1 MKTNHFAWPGVLLS
15 LTAASAPLDA
25 SATPLKSVQWK
36 NRPLLV
42 FAPSPG
48 HPLLAKQRAEIRRVK
63 SGLIERDMIVVEI
76 IGNSLRTVVGRSPS
90 GGAVAFRRHYGI
102 GSDAFRIILVGKDG
116 GRKLVSSN
124 VVSSRKLFGLI
135 DSMPMRRDEIRR
147 KQ

>member
-1 MKTNHFAWPGVLLS
+1 MNTNHIAWSGALLC
-15 LTAASAPLDA
+15 LTAAAAPLDS

-42 FAPSPG
+42 FAPSPE
-48 HPLLAKQRAEIRRVK
+48 HPLLARQRAEIGRVM
-63 SGLIERDMIVVEI
+63 SGMIERDMIVVEI
-76 IGNSLRTVVGRSPS
+76 VGNSLRTVVGRSPS
-90 GGAVAFRRHYGI
+90 GGAVAFRRHYGV

-116 GRKLVSSN
+116 GRKLVSSK

>member
-1 MKTNHFAWPGVLLS
+1 MNTNHIAWSGALLC
-15 LTAASAPLDA
+15 LTAAAAPLGA

-48 HPLLAKQRAEIRRVK
+48 HPLLARQRAEIGRVM
-63 SGLIERDMIVVEI
+63 SGMIERDMIVVEI
-76 IGNSLRTVVGRSPS
+76 VGNSLRTVVGRSPS
-90 GGAVAFRRHYGI
+90 GGAVAFRRHYGV

-116 GRKLVSSN
+116 GRKLVSSK